1 MTAATSVLVSVCVTR
16 VVTGKVEIL
25 VSLSVMR
32 VTIVF
37 VMVNMTTVVVLDCM
51 VTSVLFVL

>member
-1 MTAATSVLVSVCVTR
+1 VLVSVCATR
-16 VVTGKVEIL
+16 VVTGKVEML

-37 VMVNMTTVVVLDCM
+37 VMVDMTTVVVLDCM
-51 VTSVLFVL
+51 VTSVLFVFMIS